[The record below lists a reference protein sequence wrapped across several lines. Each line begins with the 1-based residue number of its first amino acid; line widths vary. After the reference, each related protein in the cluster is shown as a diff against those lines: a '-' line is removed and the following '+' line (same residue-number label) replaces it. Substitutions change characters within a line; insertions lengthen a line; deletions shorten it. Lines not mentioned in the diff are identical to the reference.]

1 MIRREPFRQLLVGSW
16 RPEGRAGGG
25 LPATLELW
33 GTRPLLLP
41 GLGRSIAVEGVLDA
55 KGLCERL
62 PVRGRVTFDRWTPL
76 AAAYDLELTLG
87 DGTAGRLHAARG
99 RELRGFFSAQSSV
112 SADLVDAGGR
122 CLAKLELRF
131 DYRRD
136 LFRYLT

>member
-16 RPEGRAGGG
+16 RPDGRAGGP

-33 GTRPLLLP
+33 GTRPLLVP
-41 GLGRSIAVEGVLDA
+41 GLGRSMAVEGVFDA

-62 PVRGRVTFDRWTPL
+62 PVRGRVTFERWTPF
-76 AAAYDLELTLG
+76 AASYDLELSFG
-87 DGTAGRLHAARG
+87 DGTTGRLHAARG
-99 RELRGFFSAQSSV
+99 RELRGLLSAQSSV
-112 SADLVDAGGR
+112 LGDLVDGGGR
-122 CLAKLELRF
+122 RLARLELRF